1 MTKSEFKPI
10 MQKLKIAYGEKRF
23 PLSDEVMDVWYEFL
37 GGFNSGEVLK
47 AIKKH
52 ILEESYPPA
61 IADIAQKVKEIHR
74 VDIVGHLALE
84 NLYMSVVAAYPMA
97 RDRESCRKLFQSITG
112 GDIKKASQVLT
123 AAQNMVHVWEVSG
136 RNDIPSLDEFLK
148 GLMVK

>member
-37 GGFNSGEVLK
+37 GEFKSEEVLA

-61 IADIAQKVKEIHR
+61 IADVAQRVKEIQKKKLGAR
-74 VDIVGHLALE
+74 YVLE
-84 NLYMSVVAAYPMA
+84 NCYMSIIARYPMA
-97 RDRESCRKLFQSITG
+97 KDDLKTRELFQGITG
-112 GDIKKASQVLT
+112 CDIEKASNLASDIRDTVE
-123 AAQNMVHVWEVSG
+123 VWEDMG
-136 RNDIPSLDEFLK
+136 KKDIPPLVEFLK
-148 GLMVK
+148 GMME